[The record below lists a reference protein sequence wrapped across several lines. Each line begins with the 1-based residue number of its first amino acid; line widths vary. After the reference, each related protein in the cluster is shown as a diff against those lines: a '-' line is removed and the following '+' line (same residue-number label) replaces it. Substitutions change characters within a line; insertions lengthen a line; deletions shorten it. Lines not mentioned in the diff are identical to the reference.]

1 MISERDMEGER
12 ERGRESKGGVDVATT
27 APQAKE
33 ERGLSRESRS
43 TDVHF
48 IVSYHFYD
56 SALPWS
62 SPPLQSME
70 M

>member
-33 ERGLSRESRS
+33 ERGLSRESRI
-43 TDVHF
+43 TD
-48 IVSYHFYD
+48 
-56 SALPWS
+56 
-62 SPPLQSME
+62 
-70 M
+70 